1 MEETLKSGDYL
12 SEEENCCLMIEN
24 FLLALYNTSIIKCKR
39 NIRLIKFCG
48 KVIFLRMKKEYTPYN
63 FNVKYEYHIYTQ
75 IGREYHRKFNGKKQ
89 RRKSPISF
97 DKYTEWERYFAE
109 KFLMDEH
116 NTCNFLHYL
125 NALLRDSQEF
135 DVIYKI
141 LGVPIYISLVTMV
154 ITIYIAVGYLLTSLV
169 STFLIG
175 LIFIMCVCMC
185 NLYLAKRKIYFYED
199 CIRALN
205 VNYPGSSTKV
215 FDTYND

>member
-1 MEETLKSGDYL
+1 
-12 SEEENCCLMIEN
+12 
-24 FLLALYNTSIIKCKR
+24 
-39 NIRLIKFCG
+39 
-48 KVIFLRMKKEYTPYN
+48 MKKEYTPYN
-63 FNVKYEYHIYTQ
+63 FNDKYEYHIYTQ

-89 RRKSPISF
+89 RRKSYISF

-125 NALLRDSQEF
+125 NALLRDSQEL
-135 DVIYKI
+135 DGICKI
-141 LGVPIYISLVTMV
+141 LYVPICISLVTIV
-154 ITIYIAVGYLLTSLV
+154 ITIYTAVGYSLATLV
-169 STFLIG
+169 FTFLIG
-175 LIFIMCVCMC
+175 FILVMCVCMY
-185 NLYLAKRKIYFYED
+185 NLFLAKRKIYFYED